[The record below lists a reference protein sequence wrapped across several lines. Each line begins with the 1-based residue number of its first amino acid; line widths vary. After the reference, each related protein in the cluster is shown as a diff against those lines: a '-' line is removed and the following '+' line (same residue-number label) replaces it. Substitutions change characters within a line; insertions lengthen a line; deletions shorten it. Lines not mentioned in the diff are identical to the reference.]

1 MLAVTNDTDFTHRWP
16 IDSNK
21 PSHKKTVRARELWE
35 TIIRC
40 AHSTAEP
47 GLIFW
52 DRQHRY
58 STSSVYP
65 EYKNSSTNPCSE
77 IAMQGG
83 DRSEEHTSELQSLMR
98 ISYAASCLK
107 KTI

>member
-1 MLAVTNDTDFTHRWP
+1 MRISDWSSACALP
-16 IDSNK
+16 ISIDSNK

-83 DRSEEHTSELQSLMR
+83 D
-98 ISYAASCLK
+98 SCRL
-107 KTI
+107 IALNLFGFVENPFRDGDMFY